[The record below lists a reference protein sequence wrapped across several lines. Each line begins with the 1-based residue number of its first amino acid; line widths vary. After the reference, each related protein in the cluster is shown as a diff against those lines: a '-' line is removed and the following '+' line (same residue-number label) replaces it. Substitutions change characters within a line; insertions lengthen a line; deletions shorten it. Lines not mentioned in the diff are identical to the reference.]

1 MKKEILIDTLSRL
14 SSDMALIKRDLET
27 PKFDLVCA
35 DIDIID
41 LLIQILDNEK

>member
-1 MKKEILIDTLSRL
+1 MNKEILVNTLARI
-14 SSDMALIKRDLET
+14 SSDLEFIKRDLQT

-35 DIDIID
+35 DIDTID

>member
-1 MKKEILIDTLSRL
+1 MNKEILVNTLARI
-14 SSDMALIKRDLET
+14 SSDLAFINRDLQT

-35 DIDIID
+35 DIDVIN

>member
-1 MKKEILIDTLSRL
+1 MNKEILINTLARI
-14 SSDMALIKRDLET
+14 SSDMGLIKRGLET